1 MGNFYIDP
9 VSGDDSND
17 GLGPYKAEFTSG
29 GTAEIAVG
37 DTVTG
42 ATSGKTAEVVLVVH
56 SSGTWAGGDEAGTLY
71 VGTPNGAFS
80 AGENLNVSGKQDNI
94 ATLTADFVV
103 ASWKTITSG
112 ATAARIAPSDN
123 IRIKKNTDPESLG
136 VNATFTN
143 DSATVTLSSALT
155 QLVCDCGSAWTASEN
170 VTQST
175 VTTLAMAGNCQQF
188 AILAG
193 FSTGKVAYF
202 DFGEGNELNLSAF
215 QKLTFGF
222 YTSIDTAAGVFT
234 IKLCSDASGD
244 TAVDELILN
253 KAIGYDSFIGAMHRV
268 LLDKGGALGIS
279 IRSIAIYAN
288 SDPSTITIRIDDINA
303 TNGLAHRSLIGKN
316 DDWWLSIKAING
328 TTITLSGTYYGATE
342 TVPCYAVNDWIDFE
356 AASYSTAVNT
366 ITDSGSSSAA
376 LITYQGGWN
385 FATNEQDGYTNFHL
399 LANIGYGIYATGKNY
414 IRLEN
419 FRVHGGYYSINI
431 AANSA
436 MHELKNIGV
445 YNSNSGGINFDTD
458 YASVKSVEGV
468 INAFGINKAI
478 TLAPSTYTELLIP
491 ANIYCMS
498 CGGSTVQYSLKLMAP
513 LGGIAKLTGD
523 VKFLCSSIAIRLII
537 SCTSAYIKSLYS
549 NGSYSFGT
557 AKVGD
562 IYIENLYLLSN
573 INSLFYNQANIGFIR
588 ICNIVLNGFTLNST
602 IVSSNDFVGGRI
614 AIDAIDGDA
623 TKFLGMV
630 NNGYYGD
637 HVTMGQAAGWAY
649 GGSGT
654 SLVLN
659 PLFTTLTMTYPVYIP
674 VAASKTY
681 KVTFQKIKSSSGANC
696 TMTIDVDGCG
706 ITAIADESVT
716 LTDSWAKHESAN
728 ITTTRAGFIRV
739 IFKPLDGTSTGD
751 VGLDEIKVEEQA

>member
-17 GLGPYKAEFTSG
+17 GLGPYKAAFTSG
-29 GTAEIAVG
+29 GTTEIAVG

-42 ATSGKTAEVVLVVH
+42 ATSGKTAKVVFVVH
-56 SSGTWAGGDEAGTLY
+56 GSGTWAGGDEAGTLY
-71 VGTPNGAFS
+71 VGTPSGAFTN
-80 AGENLNVSGKQDNI
+80 GENLDVSGKQNDI

-103 ASWKTITSG
+103 SSWKTITLG

-155 QLVCDCGSAWTASEN
+155 QLVCDCATNWEPSAN
-170 VTQST
+170 VTRST
-175 VTTLAMAGNCQQF
+175 VSTLAMAGNCQQF
-188 AILAG
+188 LFASG

-202 DFGEGNELNLSAF
+202 DFGEGNELNLSSYQAV
-215 QKLTFGF
+215 TFGF
-222 YTSIDTAAGVFT
+222 YSSADIAAGMFT
-234 IKLCSDASGD
+234 LKLCSDATGD
-244 TAVDELILN
+244 TAVDEFVIN
-253 KAIGYDSFIGAMHRV
+253 KAIGYDVSIATLHRIF
-268 LLDKGGALGIS
+268 LNKGSALGSS
-279 IRSIAIYAN
+279 IRSIALYAN
-288 SDPSTITIRIDDINA
+288 SDPGTITVRIDDINA
-303 TNGLAHRSLIGKN
+303 TNGLAHKSLIGKN
-316 DDWWLSIKAING
+316 DDWWMSIKSING
-328 TTITLSGTYYGATE
+328 TDITLHDKYYGATE
-342 TVPCYAVNDWIDFE
+342 TVPCYAINNFIDFE

-431 AANSA
+431 ALNSA

-468 INAFGINKAI
+468 INAFGINNAI
-478 TLAPSTYTELLIP
+478 TLAPSTDTELLIP

-498 CGGSTVQYSLKLMAP
+498 CGGSTFQYSLKLMAP

-523 VKFLCSSIAIRLII
+523 VKFLCSSTAIQLII

-549 NGSYSFGT
+549 NGNYSFGT

-573 INSLFYNQANIGFIR
+573 IDSLFYNQANIGFIR

-602 IVSSNDFVGGRI
+602 ILSSNNFVVGKI
-614 AIDAIDGDA
+614 AIDAIDSDA
-623 TKFLGMV
+623 TKFLGAV
-630 NNGYYGD
+630 NGGYYGD

-659 PLFTTLTMTYPVYIP
+659 PLFTTRTMTYPVYIP

-751 VGLDEIKVEEQA
+751 IGLDEIKVEEQA